1 MKQEFQIPINS
12 RVTIENGVIVIE
24 SMELKQ
30 LKQPVEEHPE
40 DLKEGD
46 LVICWDHD
54 EGCAIISQFMQFH
67 RGDKFGQYETVTSFY
82 NHAVKF
88 ESIEQYKRI
97 INWEI

>member
-1 MKQEFQIPINS
+1 MKQEFQIPKNS
-12 RVTIENGVIVIE
+12 RVTIESGVIIIE
-24 SMELKQ
+24 GIE
-30 LKQPVEEHPE
+30 LKQPVEEHPQ

-54 EGCAIISQFMQFH
+54 EGCAIIAQFMQFH
-67 RGDKFGQYETVTSFY
+67 RGDKFGQYETVTTFY

-97 INWEI
+97 INGEI